1 MEKGNNR
8 GKEGVEGKEGEREGD
23 RKGEREK
30 MIKAGLA
37 VHTLNMP
44 VLLLSA

>member
-1 MEKGNNR
+1 MEKGSNGGKGGGRRGTEKGGREKR
-8 GKEGVEGKEGEREGD
+8 GK
-23 RKGEREK
+23 REK